1 MFSLSSV
8 YKLHIF
14 VIRDQFILRVR
25 IRIRSKLLSRYHS
38 MTTLTVVLVTFTVF
52 AVLLLHDVRA
62 VKCLVTTGSK
72 LSKTTP
78 IKPEEFCTPV
88 IKSQTIRGSRI
99 TKLFTR
105 VASGYFVMRYALNEA
120 TVYREGFPVYEKYV
134 SIPEERAVRI
144 SSERVS
150 LLDANG
156 NLCLGYS
163 SISRTLKDG
172 LEKNLVELKTTV
184 IYKKNPEN
192 VYITILYGVNNTI
205 SLEDIKEKNFTIT
218 ILTRYNVTVLRDTDC
233 TQVEKQ
239 INGTMIEMYEIHPYF
254 TSHLILL
261 IIGSIVFFLVLIYF
275 ICACFNCY

>member
-1 MFSLSSV
+1 MKS
-8 YKLHIF
+8 
-14 VIRDQFILRVR
+14 
-25 IRIRSKLLSRYHS
+25 
-38 MTTLTVVLVTFTVF
+38 LTVGHVILVF
-52 AVLLLHDVRA
+52 AVLLLHDVRG
-62 VKCLVTTGSK
+62 VHGSDKCSGTSEFKISK
-72 LSKTTP
+72 SMP
-78 IKPEEFCTPV
+78 IKPVKFCSPV
-88 IKSQTIRGSRI
+88 IKSQTIRGSR

-105 VASGYFVMRYALNEA
+105 VASGYLVMRYALNKA
-120 TVYREGFPVYEKYV
+120 PVYREGFPVYKNYV

-163 SISRTLKDG
+163 SIPRTLKDG

-184 IYKKNPEN
+184 VYKTNSEK

-205 SLEDIKEKNFTIT
+205 SLEDIKEKNFTVT

-239 INGTMIEMYEIHPYF
+239 INGTMIEMYETNPDFI
-254 TSHLILL
+254 SQLIGVIFWPVFSL
-261 IIGSIVFFLVLIYF
+261 IV
-275 ICACFNCY
+275 ICCWCFRCYMKYR

>member
-1 MFSLSSV
+1 MKS
-8 YKLHIF
+8 
-14 VIRDQFILRVR
+14 
-25 IRIRSKLLSRYHS
+25 
-38 MTTLTVVLVTFTVF
+38 LTVGHVILVF
-52 AVLLLHDVRA
+52 AVLLLYDVRG
-62 VKCLVTTGSK
+62 VHGSDKCSGTSEFKISK
-72 LSKTTP
+72 SMP
-78 IKPEEFCTPV
+78 IKPVKFCSPV
-88 IKSQTIRGSRI
+88 IKSQTIRGSR

-105 VASGYFVMRYALNEA
+105 VASGYLVMRYALNKA
-120 TVYREGFPVYEKYV
+120 PVYREGFPGHEKYV

-163 SISRTLKDG
+163 SIPRTLKDG

-184 IYKKNPEN
+184 IYKTNPEK

-205 SLEDIKEKNFTIT
+205 SLEDIKDKNFTVT

-239 INGTMIEMYEIHPYF
+239 INGTMIEMYETNPDFI
-254 TSHLILL
+254 SQLIGVIFWPVFSL
-261 IIGSIVFFLVLIYF
+261 IV
-275 ICACFNCY
+275 ICCWCFRCYMKYR

>member
-1 MFSLSSV
+1 M
-8 YKLHIF
+8 K
-14 VIRDQFILRVR
+14 
-25 IRIRSKLLSRYHS
+25 
-38 MTTLTVVLVTFTVF
+38 TLTVVLVILVF
-52 AVLLLHDVRA
+52 AVLLLHDVRGEDE
-62 VKCLVTTGSK
+62 CRIISISK

-78 IKPEEFCTPV
+78 IKPVKFCTPV
-88 IKSQTIRGSRI
+88 IKSQTIRGSR

-105 VASGYFVMRYALNEA
+105 VASGYLAMKYALNKA
-120 TVYREGFPVYEKYV
+120 PVYRKGFPVSAKYV

-163 SISRTLKDG
+163 SIPRTLKDG

-184 IYKKNPEN
+184 IYKTNPEK
-192 VYITILYGVNNTI
+192 VHITILYGVNNTI
-205 SLEDIKEKNFTIT
+205 SLEDIKEKNFTVT

-239 INGTMIEMYEIHPYF
+239 INGTMIQMYEIHPYF
-254 TSHLILL
+254 ISELIVLIIISVIILL
-261 IIGSIVFFLVLIYF
+261 VLF
-275 ICACFNCY
+275 CLICVWYLDGCSR

>member
-1 MFSLSSV
+1 M
-8 YKLHIF
+8 K
-14 VIRDQFILRVR
+14 
-25 IRIRSKLLSRYHS
+25 
-38 MTTLTVVLVTFTVF
+38 TLTVVLVILVF
-52 AVLLLHDVRA
+52 AVLLLHDVRGA
-62 VKCLVTTGSK
+62 YECWVNSTSM

-78 IKPEEFCTPV
+78 IKPVKFCTPV
-88 IKSQTIRGSRI
+88 IKSQTIRGSR

-105 VASGYFVMRYALNEA
+105 VASGYLVMRYALNKA
-120 TVYREGFPVYEKYV
+120 PVYREGFPVYEKYV

-144 SSERVS
+144 SSKRVS

-205 SLEDIKEKNFTIT
+205 SLEDIKEKNFTVT

-239 INGTMIEMYEIHPYF
+239 INGTMIEMYEIHPKF
-254 TSHLILL
+254 ISQLIGL
-261 IIGSIVFFLVLIYF
+261 IMCSVFLLVLI
-275 ICACFNCY
+275 CYCSCRHFRR

>member
-1 MFSLSSV
+1 M
-8 YKLHIF
+8 K
-14 VIRDQFILRVR
+14 
-25 IRIRSKLLSRYHS
+25 
-38 MTTLTVVLVTFTVF
+38 TLTVVLVILVF
-52 AVLLLHDVRA
+52 AVLWLHDVRGA
-62 VKCLVTTGSK
+62 DECLVLSSSK

-78 IKPEEFCTPV
+78 VQPVKFCTPV
-88 IKSQTIRGSRI
+88 IKSQTIRGSR

-105 VASGYFVMRYALNEA
+105 VASGYLVMRYALNEA
-120 TVYREGFPVYEKYV
+120 PVYREGFPVYENYV

-163 SISRTLKDG
+163 SIPRTLKEG

-184 IYKKNPEN
+184 MYETNPEN

-205 SLEDIKEKNFTIT
+205 SLEDIKEKNFTVT
-218 ILTRYNVTVLRDTDC
+218 ILARYNVTVLRDTDC

-239 INGTMIEMYEIHPYF
+239 INGTMIEMYETNPHFIGD
-254 TSHLILL
+254 L
-261 IIGSIVFFLVLIYF
+261 IILIIFSVVLLGF
-275 ICACFNCY
+275 ICCGCCCKYL

>member
-1 MFSLSSV
+1 M
-8 YKLHIF
+8 K
-14 VIRDQFILRVR
+14 
-25 IRIRSKLLSRYHS
+25 
-38 MTTLTVVLVTFTVF
+38 TLTVVLVILAF
-52 AVLLLHDVRA
+52 AVLLLHDVRG
-62 VKCLVTTGSK
+62 VHGSDNCSATSGSLNFK
-72 LSKTTP
+72 ISKTMP
-78 IKPEEFCTPV
+78 IEPVKFCTPV

-163 SISRTLKDG
+163 SIPQTLKDG

-184 IYKKNPEN
+184 IYKTNPEK
-192 VYITILYGVNNTI
+192 VHITILYGVNNTI
-205 SLEDIKEKNFTIT
+205 SLEDIKEKNFTVT

-233 TQVEKQ
+233 TQAEKQ
-239 INGTMIEMYEIHPYF
+239 INGTMIEMYETNPNFI
-254 TSHLILL
+254 SQLISL
-261 IIGSIVFFLVLIYF
+261 IVFLVSLLLPF
-275 ICACFNCY
+275 ICWCCCCCFCIVCGR

>member
-1 MFSLSSV
+1 M
-8 YKLHIF
+8 K
-14 VIRDQFILRVR
+14 
-25 IRIRSKLLSRYHS
+25 
-38 MTTLTVVLVTFTVF
+38 TLTVVLVILLF
-52 AVLLLHDVRA
+52 AVLWLHDVRGA
-62 VKCLVTTGSK
+62 YECLENSGSK

-78 IKPEEFCTPV
+78 IKPVRFCTPV
-88 IKSQTIRGSRI
+88 IKSQTIRGSR
-99 TKLFTR
+99 TKPAKLFTR
-105 VASGYFVMRYALNEA
+105 VASGYLVMRYALNKA
-120 TVYREGFPVYEKYV
+120 PVYREGFPVYKNYV

-163 SISRTLKDG
+163 SIPRTLKEG

-184 IYKKNPEN
+184 MYETNPEN

-205 SLEDIKEKNFTIT
+205 SLEDIKGKNFTVT

-239 INGTMIEMYEIHPYF
+239 INGTMIEMYETNPDFIPDLIVLIIF
-254 TSHLILL
+254 SVILL
-261 IIGSIVFFLVLIYF
+261 GLI
-275 ICACFNCY
+275 CGCCCCYYL